1 MRIAR
6 FASGDDPQYGIVELP
21 EDGGRHPNTVSVLTG
36 DPIAMPVQLTG
47 ERKEL
52 DGVRLL
58 APVIPRS
65 KVVGV
70 GRNYAAHA
78 AELGNEVPTT
88 PLTFFKPNTSVIG
101 PGDPIIYPRASREVS
116 FEGELA
122 VVIGRICKE
131 VPEARAA
138 DVIFGYTVANDVT
151 ARDLQK
157 SDGQWS
163 RAKGYDTF
171 CPLGPWITTHQTLD
185 EVADLTIRTTV
196 DGEERQ
202 HGSTRDMVHSIPA
215 LIAYISS
222 FTTLLPGDVILTGTP
237 AGVGAMLPGQ
247 EVSIEIEGVGTLTN
261 SVSADSP
268 QRTDDETSDAKAGQ

>member
-6 FASGDDPQYGIVELP
+6 FSTGGDPQFGIVELA
-21 EDGGRHPNTVSVLTG
+21 EDGGQHPDTVSVITG

-47 ERKEL
+47 ERREL

-78 AELGNEVPTT
+78 AELGNAVPDT

-101 PGDPIIYPRASREVS
+101 PNEQILYPDASNQVS

-122 VVIGRICKE
+122 VVISRICRQ
-131 VPEARAA
+131 VPIERVP
-138 DVIFGYTVANDVT
+138 DVIFGYTIANDVT

-157 SDGQWS
+157 SDGQWA

-171 CPLGPWITTHQTLD
+171 CPLGPWITTHQSLD
-185 EVADLTIRTTV
+185 EVSDMRIRTTL
-196 DGEERQ
+196 DGEEKQ
-202 HGSTRDMVHSIPA
+202 NGSTKLMIFSVA
-215 LIAYISS
+215 ELVEYISS
-222 FTTLLPGDVILTGTP
+222 YTTLLPGDVILTGTP
-237 AGVGAMLPGQ
+237 AGVGEMLPGQ
-247 EVSIEIEGVGTLTN
+247 EVSIEIEGIGTLTN
-261 SVSADSP
+261 TVAGSP
-268 QRTDDETSDAKAGQ
+268 TSE